1 MAKQLDPRMI
11 DPSKPLLITELAI
24 TDLSANKITTPS
36 GTSDNWNDLYTFV
49 QDTSAE
55 WEESDE
61 IISSVT
67 NYLSTELVTISSLNV
82 TNELLIDGGSIFN
95 TFLTPDN
102 TLTTS
107 ICAISADGVTP
118 FVMEFTNGLLTD
130 ITF

>member
-24 TDLSANKITTPS
+24 ADLSANKITTPLR
-36 GTSDNWNDLYTFV
+36 TSDDWNNLYTFV
-49 QDTSAE
+49 QNTSAA
-55 WEESDE
+55 WEESNE

-67 NYLSTELVTISSLNV
+67 EYLSTELVTISSLNI
-82 TNELLIDGGSIFN
+82 TNELLVGGS
-95 TFLTPDN
+95 N

-107 ICAISADGVTP
+107 ICAISADGITS
-118 FVMEFTNGLLTD
+118 FVMEFTNGLLTN